1 MLDPFINAL
10 SQDILE
16 FYNKKGS
23 LKDKQETL
31 EKDIASLEAIF
42 IGKRDS
48 KSRIK
53 NKTSNELYLDALK
66 LIKDRTYKENISDSD
81 FADLNHA
88 LLLLAIAIDQNSDDT
103 KARSLLISLRN
114 KYVKYINK
122 SFISYYKNFCVQ
134 DTSNF
139 ENEFIERYL
148 EEQEA
153 FTHTDDIEKY
163 KILFKLIY
171 KFCQRDATI
180 DFKDEA
186 RIPSS
191 LAAIIWHLFYKNNL
205 SFKDF
210 EYFLDSLDPL
220 SSYHSGR
227 HNSKHKTNSIYVLVQ
242 GLSSL
247 ITRMKGYIY
256 TKGYDNISHVLSL
269 PESVIYKLASC
280 YIQGTYVK
288 QDVIL
293 GSLLMRYAAIC
304 GYPQAII
311 YTNLVFKEVYGIDEG
326 ITEFSLVNNFK
337 RAYDLSTS
345 TRTKFDIEEE
355 VKINKK
361 VINIKDFLLLNLLK
375 SVTNFCDYATVN
387 GFEYEDKFLPLR
399 YKLYFKQ
406 ALDKVVFENKL
417 EFIGPLVRLSQE
429 AGDLYTLF
437 TLDDY
442 VDFISKNKI
451 LDINNDSIYTE
462 LCSDFLFYL
471 LDKALSKDDTYAKI
485 IALSYY
491 DKYAKGFCKSKIDL
505 MEDLTNEGFS
515 FAAES
520 LSDFF
525 HVQKQ
530 YVDDYDFVPDLKPLQ
545 LADYKK
551 LKTNTAKYKYLDSH
565 EEYYLDKA
573 CTLGSINAIFSK
585 SLRRFDVFKN
595 KDASKVKKNINILN
609 TEDFTYHHF
618 LFIRSIPES
627 YAILPFIIKDKKL
640 ANTILSIG
648 AKLGLDKCL
657 SLLNVEKDR
666 EVLPS
671 YKIMMDIIEKSK
683 ESSFLSWFVAEC
695 YNEGVLLPQSKLNA
709 KFFAMQSIN
718 ILKNQKALSLLLRL
732 NREFYKND
740 YNTYASSTNLY
751 AHYLSFA
758 IDEVD
763 DIYDNIDNDNTPSK
777 ESADLIISLLD
788 ALYSSNALYDK
799 ILLACFSCTNFA
811 VDILLDIEERAYEE
825 GDEKTLK
832 LLQRVSNA
840 KFHYNSNYILNAY
853 LGLIDYFI
861 LSKDTPTDS
870 FIEIERDLS
879 DVKETILEQSRR
891 LVSPWSSTYKDY
903 IGSYKILIPAIHVK
917 YYESLKTLILQD
929 DELKDSPSFLFI
941 KYKLALVSTINPP
954 CTRLASQYIKA
965 SYNHN
970 SGLAKLFMFLDL
982 DLLDYKVSL
991 SRKTINKKKI
1001 VKNSD
1006 SINSGT
1012 LTYEIKQ

>member
-23 LKDKQETL
+23 LKDKQEIL

-42 IGKRDS
+42 IGKKDN

-53 NKTSNELYLDALK
+53 NKTSSELYLDALK
-66 LIKDRTYKENISDSD
+66 LIKDKTYEKDISEND

-88 LLLLAIAIDQNSDDT
+88 LLLLAIAIEQNNDDI

-122 SFISYYKNFCVQ
+122 SFISYYKSFCGR
-134 DTSNF
+134 DSSYF
-139 ENEFIERYL
+139 EYEFIEYYL
-148 EEQEA
+148 EDQEA
-153 FTHTDDIEKY
+153 FTYSDYIEKY
-163 KILFKLIY
+163 KGLFKLIY
-171 KFCQRDATI
+171 KFCQRDSTI

-210 EYFLDSLDPL
+210 EIFLDSLDPL
-220 SSYHSGR
+220 SYYHSGK
-227 HNSKHKTNSIYVLVQ
+227 HNSKHKTNSIYLLVQ
-242 GLSSL
+242 YLFSI
-247 ITRMKGYIY
+247 ITRMKGYIH
-256 TKGYDNISHVLSL
+256 TKGKDNISHVLSL
-269 PESVIYKLASC
+269 PESVIYKLAVC

-288 QDVIL
+288 QDVML

-311 YTNLVFKEVYGIDEG
+311 YDTLVFKEIFGVDEG
-326 ITEFSLVNNFK
+326 VTESTLVNSFK
-337 RAYDLSTS
+337 RAYDLATS
-345 TRTKFDIEEE
+345 KRCKFDIDKE

-361 VINIKDFLLLNLLK
+361 VINIDDFLLLNLLK
-375 SVTNFCDYATVN
+375 AVTNFCDYATVN
-387 GFEYEDKFLPLR
+387 GFDYENKFIPLR
-399 YKLYFKQ
+399 YRIYFKQ
-406 ALDKVVFENKL
+406 ALDKVVYENKL
-417 EFIGPLVRLSQE
+417 EFIGPLVRISQE
-429 AGDLYTLF
+429 SGDLFALF
-437 TLDDY
+437 SLDDY
-442 VDFISKNKI
+442 SEFISKNKI
-451 LDINNDSIYTE
+451 LEINDNSIYTE
-462 LCSDFLFYL
+462 LCSDFLFYF
-471 LDKALSKDDTYAKI
+471 LDRAVSIGDTYAKI
-485 IALSYY
+485 IALNYF
-491 DKYAKGFCKSKIDL
+491 DKYIKGFCKSRIEL

-515 FAAES
+515 FAAEN
-520 LSDFF
+520 LADLF

-530 YVDDYDFVPDLKPLQ
+530 HVDDYDFVPELKPLQ
-545 LADYKK
+545 MATYKN
-551 LKTNTAKYKYLDSH
+551 LKNNTSRYKFLDSF
-565 EEYYLDKA
+565 EELYLDKA
-573 CTLGSINAIFSK
+573 CELGSINAIFSK
-585 SLRRFDVFKN
+585 SLRRFDIFKN
-595 KDASKVKKNINILN
+595 NSATNIKKNINILN
-609 TEDFTYHHF
+609 TEEFNYHHF

-657 SLLNVEKDR
+657 SLLNIEKDR
-666 EVLPS
+666 DFLPS
-671 YKIMMDIIEKSK
+671 YKIMMEIIEKSK
-683 ESSFLSWFVAEC
+683 ESSFLSWFIAEC

-709 KFFAMQSIN
+709 KFFAMQSLN
-718 ILKNQKALSLLLRL
+718 IKKNQKALSLLLKL

-763 DIYDNIDNDNTPSK
+763 DIYDNIDNDDTPSK
-777 ESADLIISLLD
+777 ESSDLIISLLD
-788 ALYSSNALYDK
+788 ALYSSNVLYDK

-825 GDEKTLK
+825 NDEKTLK

-853 LGLIDYFI
+853 LGLTDYFL
-861 LSKDTPTDS
+861 LSKGIPTDS
-870 FIEIERDLS
+870 FVELERELS

-903 IGSYKILIPAIHVK
+903 IGSYKIIIPSIHIK
-917 YYESLKTLILQD
+917 YYESLKTLILQSE
-929 DELKDSPSFLFI
+929 ELKDSPSFLFI
-941 KYKLALVSTINPP
+941 KYKLALVSTIHQP
-954 CTRLASQYIKA
+954 CTRLANQYIKA

-1001 VKNSD
+1001 VKNND
-1006 SINSGT
+1006 SINLGT
-1012 LTYEIKQ
+1012 LSYEIKQ